1 MWEIKTLDLGLV
13 LLNESRM
20 LYGSEPGKL
29 MHAPIQGWL
38 LIGPK
43 HNVVIDTGFRH
54 PDILKRL
61 GDRAQGVETPVQR
74 VKEQLALHGLKPAD
88 VRYVLHT
95 HLHIDHAGQTDVFP
109 DTTTAVVNR
118 RELEYAASGLSGP
131 SYPPEDI
138 KHMIDRMHTPGALR
152 LLDLELTGGEDVLD
166 GIHCV
171 AAGGH
176 TEGSMVITV
185 DTVDGPAVFCGDL
198 IYSVKH
204 QLQMPRILDFDPAV
218 SANAV
223 VSRRAEKA
231 ALKRL
236 LATAPRFKLFPSH
249 DMPAIIDRGR
259 VESEVEGEGCGAN
272 GCWCRMTQAGY
283 REEDPSRDQAAHA

>member
-1 MWEIKTLDLGLV
+1 M
-13 LLNESRM
+13 
-20 LYGSEPGKL
+20 
-29 MHAPIQGWL
+29 
-38 LIGPK
+38 
-43 HNVVIDTGFRH
+43 
-54 PDILKRL
+54 
-61 GDRAQGVETPVQR
+61 
-74 VKEQLALHGLKPAD
+74 
-88 VRYVLHT
+88 
-95 HLHIDHAGQTDVFP
+95 
-109 DTTTAVVNR
+109 
-118 RELEYAASGLSGP
+118 
-131 SYPPEDI
+131 
-138 KHMIDRMHTPGALR
+138 
-152 LLDLELTGGEDVLD
+152 LD

-185 DTVDGPAVFCGDL
+185 DTADGPAVFCGDL

-236 LATAPRFKLFPSH
+236 LAIAPRFKLFPSH
-249 DMPAIIDRGR
+249 DMPAIIDRGK
-259 VESEVEGEGCGAN
+259 VVSEVEGEGCGAN

-283 REEDPSRDQAAHA
+283 REEDQSRDQAAHA